1 MQQATLKFLVI
12 TNQYDPVTG
21 TDYLLTR
28 QELSSG
34 SPAEAKQLQQKLI
47 PELEQSGLN
56 YRCYIQKCQT
66 YYQESGK
73 KSVPLIERR
82 QILEISNLMEIQGSR
97 SKIYPY

>member
-34 SPAEAKQLQQKLI
+34 SLAEAKQLQQDLI
-47 PELEQSGLN
+47 PELEQTGLD
-56 YRCYIQKCQT
+56 YRCYIKKCHVT
-66 YYQESGK
+66 GKFQET
-73 KSVPLIERR
+73 
-82 QILEISNLMEIQGSR
+82 LEVINLLEIQGS
-97 SKIYPY
+97 